1 MEISRICVYGA
12 GLMGHGIAQVVASS
26 GYTVYLRD
34 REEKYLDKAMTGIQS
49 SLGKLVSKNKI
60 QEDQAA
66 AILERIK
73 PTLNDAEALED
84 TDFVIEAV
92 FEDLEIKRE
101 IFNSLDRLCPAHAI
115 LASNTSQF
123 SISALSAATQR
134 PDRVVGMHW
143 FLPPVIMRLIEIVK
157 GEDTSE
163 ETVAVVQDLAN
174 KFGKETVV
182 CKDRQGFIT
191 TRALVALAAE
201 CLRMLEEGVASKEDI
216 DKAIKLGLNHPMGP
230 LELSDYSGLEL
241 HVQAADAMAKVY
253 GERFL
258 TTQTVR
264 NLVQAGHYGR
274 KTGRGLYDY
283 AQKTKEKK

>member
-1 MEISRICVYGA
+1 MEIRNVCVYGA
-12 GLMGHGIAQVVASS
+12 GLMGHGIAQVVATS
-26 GYTVYLRD
+26 GFTVFLRD
-34 REEKYLDKAMTGIQS
+34 REQGFLDKAMSGIQT

-60 QEDQAA
+60 QQAEA
-66 AILERIK
+66 KAILGRIT
-73 PTLNDAEALED
+73 PTLSDEEALQE

-92 FEDLEIKRE
+92 FEDIGIKRE
-101 IFNSLDRLCPAHAI
+101 VFSLLDRLCPAHAA

-123 SISALSAATQR
+123 SITALSAATQR
-134 PDRVVGMHW
+134 ADRVIGMHW

-163 ETVAVVQDLAN
+163 ETVALVRELAGR
-174 KFGKETVV
+174 FGKETIV
-182 CKDRQGFIT
+182 CRDRQGFVT
-191 TRALVALAAE
+191 TRALVALAVE
-201 CLRMLEEGVASKEDI
+201 CFRMLEEGVASKEDI

-241 HVQAADAMAKVY
+241 HVQAADALSRVY

-274 KTGRGLYDY
+274 KTGRGVYDY
-283 AQKTKEKK
+283 SEDGKNKK